1 MRLSWGSVS
10 LVLNLTC
17 GAGSSSSVLAP
28 RKACSILSRLPDFAR
43 VSLARVSALSN
54 LQREGKANKKATEE
68 REERTTA
75 HKTANAILEDQHK
88 HTDTHLPAPP
98 LFDVVYRIPEAS
110 LKLARDDRQAGLHY
124 KKQRQAMV
132 FSQSGAP
139 LEEKPKRFPA
149 LLVIVCVRACLCCC
163 SAFLQPDCYLRVR
176 RPFTARAYLP
186 VSART
191 FSDRVRCC
199 LAVRF
204 FSPMCTTLLSPPLAP
219 RVLIRGNAHPAE
231 MFD

>member
-1 MRLSWGSVS
+1 MRLSSGSVS

-17 GAGSSSSVLAP
+17 GAGSSSCSSVLAP

-43 VSLARVSALSN
+43 VSLARVSAPFN

-75 HKTANAILEDQHK
+75 HMTANAILEDQHK

-139 LEEKPKRFPA
+139 LEEKPKRFAA
-149 LLVIVCVRACLCCC
+149 LLVIVLAL
-163 SAFLQPDCYLRVR
+163 
-176 RPFTARAYLP
+176 
-186 VSART
+186 VSAHAPLPCMRE
-191 FSDRVRCC
+191 FSLRC
-199 LAVRF
+199 A
-204 FSPMCTTLLSPPLAP
+204 SSGAAHLSSALC
-219 RVLIRGNAHPAE
+219 VPAT
-231 MFD
+231 

>member
-1 MRLSWGSVS
+1 MRLSSGSVFF
-10 LVLNLTC
+10 
-17 GAGSSSSVLAP
+17 P
-28 RKACSILSRLPDFAR
+28 RLEPDLRSRVQQLQLCVCNNCSILSMLPDFAR
-43 VSLARVSALSN
+43 VSLARVSAPFN

-132 FSQSGAP
+132 LSQSGAV

-149 LLVIVCVRACLCCC
+149 LL
-163 SAFLQPDCYLRVR
+163 
-176 RPFTARAYLP
+176 
-186 VSART
+186 
-191 FSDRVRCC
+191 
-199 LAVRF
+199 
-204 FSPMCTTLLSPPLAP
+204 
-219 RVLIRGNAHPAE
+219 LI
-231 MFD
+231 M